1 MLIDEVGGR
10 ARLSSTPRKQRSE
23 VSRDLPD
30 DGVLVLVPHQRAV
43 GFAGG
48 ASTAPRVKR
57 RPPPLRRAHHM
68 FKRRRAEP
76 PAMDEKFQAD
86 RTIAAACTRL
96 RFSPEAGQAAPA
108 AENGAALERCVRIA

>member
-1 MLIDEVGGR
+1 
-10 ARLSSTPRKQRSE
+10 
-23 VSRDLPD
+23 
-30 DGVLVLVPHQRAV
+30 
-43 GFAGG
+43 
-48 ASTAPRVKR
+48 
-57 RPPPLRRAHHM
+57 M